1 MTSKRVPLF
10 LCCASAA
17 ACLAQATAA
26 RAAHDEEVMTFDR
39 SRFHGKAELGLGLL
53 GLPSAKV
60 CTNRALNFGCNV
72 GDMSPMLEVWQLF
85 RPNPV
90 FAAGA
95 GVTIGLFPIADAPKL
110 EAPGVS
116 RDHRRGYFTAEMI
129 ARWYWLHG
137 PVWESWLGVTGGL
150 VVVSDTYTTNN
161 EVNDRAMLGPRG
173 VTIRTEGYTLGVA
186 AGVSE
191 SLSESWTIGAGVRY
205 GLWVLPKV
213 PARDALGDE
222 ASLIGSVAT
231 IVIGVN
237 VGYRLQL

>member
-1 MTSKRVPLF
+1 
-10 LCCASAA
+10 
-17 ACLAQATAA
+17 LAVILARPTTA
-26 RAAHDEEVMTFDR
+26 RAEHDEEVLTFDR
-39 SRFHGKAELGLGLL
+39 SRFHGKAEVGLGLL

-60 CTNRALNFGCNV
+60 CTNRALNFSCNV
-72 GDMSPMLEVWQLF
+72 GDSSPMLEIWQLF

-95 GVTIGLFPIADAPKL
+95 GVTVGLFPIADAPKL
-110 EAPGVS
+110 EVAGVS

-137 PVWESWLGVTGGL
+137 PVWESWVGATGGL

-161 EVNDRAMLGPRG
+161 DVTDRAMLGPRG
-173 VTIRTEGYTLGVA
+173 VTIRSEGYTVGIA

-191 SLSESWTIGAGVRY
+191 SLSESWTIGAGLRY
-205 GLWVLPKV
+205 GLWFLPKS

-222 ASLIGSVAT
+222 ASLIGRVAT
-231 IVIGVN
+231 IIISLN

>member
-1 MTSKRVPLF
+1 MRAGPQL
-10 LCCASAA
+10 LSAA
-17 ACLAQATAA
+17 ALITALASATL
-26 RAAHDEEVMTFDR
+26 AHAQSEEALTFDR
-39 SRFHGKAELGLGLL
+39 SRFHGKAEVGLGLL

-60 CTNRALNFGCNV
+60 CTNRALNFGCNA
-72 GDMSPMLEVWQLF
+72 GDSSPMLEVWQLF

-95 GVTIGLFPIADAPKL
+95 GVTIGLFPIAGAPKL

-137 PVWESWLGVTGGL
+137 RVWESWLGATGGL
-150 VVVSDTYTTNN
+150 VVISDTYTTNN
-161 EVNDRAMLGPRG
+161 DVTDRAMLGPRG

-186 AGVSE
+186 AGVSK
-191 SLSESWTIGAGVRY
+191 SLSESWTVGAGLRY
-205 GLWVLPKV
+205 GLWFLPSA
-213 PARDALGDE
+213 PERDALGDE
-222 ASLIGSVAT
+222 ASLIGKVAT
-231 IVIGVN
+231 IVIGIN